1 MNPVVPHSP
10 SGSEAL
16 SVTALT
22 ELLGSTLEEGY
33 GSVWVVG
40 ELSSVSCP
48 ASGHIY
54 FVLKDDNNQL
64 RGVMFRGYA
73 RTLRFKPEDGL
84 QVLIRGRVGLYSAR
98 GALQIYAAGMETRG
112 VGDQQLALEQL
123 KVKLAAEGLFAKE
136 KKRRL
141 PFFPRSIG
149 VVTALEGAALQD
161 IIAVLHERC
170 PYTRVIIRPTKVQ
183 GVGAGAEIAAA
194 VEDLNEDNRPEV
206 LIIGRGGGSRE
217 DLQAFDEEVVARA
230 IARSTIP
237 TISAVGHEIDV
248 SLADLVADRRAP
260 TPTAAAEIVVP
271 IWSDLSRLIEQRRDA
286 FFVAMQRAIT
296 IRRNQVKQ
304 VGARVRLP
312 GREIAHMRQRVAS
325 AFGRCISHLGQR
337 VGEARA
343 QLQDTTTTLNS
354 LNPLAVL
361 QRGYGLV
368 RTVPHNH
375 VVRDAAALRPGE
387 EIRITFASGEARAR
401 VEGTTK

>member
-1 MNPVVPHSP
+1 MNPVASRSP

-16 SVTALT
+16 SVTALAG
-22 ELLGSTLEEGY
+22 LLGGTLEEGF

-54 FVLKDDNNQL
+54 FVLKDDTSQL
-64 RGVMFRGYA
+64 SGVMFRGYA
-73 RTLRFKPEDGL
+73 RGLRFKPEDGL

-98 GALQIYAAGMETRG
+98 GALQIYAASMETRG

-123 KVKLAAEGLFAKE
+123 KVKLAAEGLFATD

-149 VVTALEGAALQD
+149 VVTALEGAAVQD
-161 IIAVLHERC
+161 IITVLHERC
-170 PYTRVIIRPTKVQ
+170 PYTRVIIRPTRVQ
-183 GVGAGAEIAAA
+183 GLGAGVEIAAA
-194 VEDLNEDNRPEV
+194 IEDLNEDNRTEV

-237 TISAVGHEIDV
+237 TVSAVGHEIDT
-248 SLADLVADRRAP
+248 SLADLVADWRAP
-260 TPTAAAEIVVP
+260 TPTAAAEVVVP
-271 IWSDLSRLIEQRRDA
+271 IWSDLAELIGQRRDA
-286 FFVAMQRAIT
+286 CIVAMQRAIT

-304 VGARVRLP
+304 AGARVRLP

-325 AFGRCISHLGQR
+325 AFSRCISHLRRR
-337 VGEARA
+337 VDDARA
-343 QLQDTTTTLNS
+343 QLQDTTRTLNS

-361 QRGYGLV
+361 QRGYGLI
-368 RTVPHNH
+368 RTVPDNR

-387 EIRITFASGEARAR
+387 EIRITFANGEATAR
-401 VEGTTK
+401 VEGTSK